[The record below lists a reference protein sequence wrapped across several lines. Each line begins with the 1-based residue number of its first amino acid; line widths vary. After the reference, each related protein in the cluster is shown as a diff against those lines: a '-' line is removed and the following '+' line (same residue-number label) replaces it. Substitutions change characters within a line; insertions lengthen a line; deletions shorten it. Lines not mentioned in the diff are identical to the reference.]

1 MEFKNNLTND
11 EENLFSQILLCEI
24 DRLQKIISDI
34 ENELYQ
40 DYTGNLKKTQDNI
53 KTLVDMLNKYLY
65 CHKFSLEFSCYVSNK
80 KIPLISDKGKYTED
94 DIYNN
99 IAEFVMMFDTSCYP
113 IMDKD
118 DVIKDVKILWNKLS

>member
-53 KTLVDMLNKYLY
+53 KTLVVDN
-65 CHKFSLEFSCYVSNK
+65 S
-80 KIPLISDKGKYTED
+80 
-94 DIYNN
+94 
-99 IAEFVMMFDTSCYP
+99 
-113 IMDKD
+113 
-118 DVIKDVKILWNKLS
+118 

>member
-40 DYTGNLKKTQDNI
+40 DYTCNLKKTQDNI
-53 KTLVDMLNKYLY
+53 KTLVVDN
-65 CHKFSLEFSCYVSNK
+65 S
-80 KIPLISDKGKYTED
+80 
-94 DIYNN
+94 
-99 IAEFVMMFDTSCYP
+99 
-113 IMDKD
+113 
-118 DVIKDVKILWNKLS
+118 